1 MKLTCSKIDLIRAL
15 RIVGKGVAPKPETPI
30 LSGIYIQAL
39 DNHIELQATNYEIGF
54 RYELVAEVE
63 EIGQI
68 AVSGRYFQEV
78 INKLPG
84 DIVTI
89 YYAQSERIVHIESD
103 HTQFTLLSMDP
114 TEFPKLQPI
123 SGTLSFTIASN
134 TLADL
139 IKKTVFTCST
149 DDGRPVFTGCLLRV
163 DGATISM
170 VATNTHCLALKTSKT
185 EQENG
190 QIQIIIPSKIL
201 HEIKGIQTGSV
212 PVPVKVTCSYNQISF
227 ETENLYVTSRLIEGQ
242 FPDYNRVIPPSFQ
255 TKVLVKTSALAAAV
269 DRVSLISQSDDYN
282 IIKMNF
288 EDGHIQLTSNSPEIG
303 EAREELQAQIDGPG
317 IRIAFNAQ
325 YLKDVLK
332 VIDSE
337 NCLLGLN
344 QPLSPAG
351 IREDGSDDFIYVVTP
366 VRTR

>member
-15 RIVGKGVAPKPETPI
+15 RIVGKGVATKPQTPI
-30 LSGIYIQAL
+30 LSGIYVQAL
-39 DNHIELQATNYEIGF
+39 DNHLELQATNYEIGF
-54 RYELVAEVE
+54 RCQLAADVE

-89 YYAQSERIVHIESD
+89 HYAQSENIVHIESGRT
-103 HTQFTLLSMDP
+103 HFTLLSMDP
-114 TEFPKLQPI
+114 TEFPKLQPV
-123 SGTLSFTIASN
+123 SGTLSFTIASD
-134 TLADL
+134 TLSDL
-139 IKKTVFTCST
+139 IKKTVFSCST
-149 DDGRPVFTGCLLRV
+149 DDSRPVFTGCLLRV
-163 DGATISM
+163 DGADISM
-170 VATNTHCLALKTSKT
+170 VATNTHCLALKTSQS

-201 HEIKGIQTGSV
+201 NEIKSIQTGSV
-212 PVPVKVTCSYNQISF
+212 PMPVKVTCSYNQISF

-255 TKVLVKTSALAAAV
+255 TKVLVKTSDLAAAV

-282 IIKMNF
+282 IIKMDF
-288 EDGHIQLTSNSPEIG
+288 EDGHIQLTSNSPDIG
-303 EAREELQAQIDGPG
+303 EAKEDVGAQIDGPE

-337 NCLLGLN
+337 NCSIGLN
-344 QPLSPAG
+344 KPLSPAG
-351 IREDGSDDFIYVVTP
+351 IREEGKDDFIYVVTP